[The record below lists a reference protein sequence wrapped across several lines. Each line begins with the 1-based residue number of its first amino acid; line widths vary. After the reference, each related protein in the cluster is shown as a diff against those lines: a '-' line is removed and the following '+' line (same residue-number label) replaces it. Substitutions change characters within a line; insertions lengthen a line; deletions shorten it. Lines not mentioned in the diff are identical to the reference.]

1 MLMMDKI
8 IFEVLMALIVAI
20 GGIIAKSLIPYLKQ
34 KEEEALIKLRQTE
47 FAWCADIVEAVVRA
61 VEQTVSE
68 EIHGKDKKDIAV
80 KYINEILN
88 QNGIAISADQVDK
101 LIEAAVNAMN
111 QQTIQIEVPDEV
123 PDEE

>member
-1 MLMMDKI
+1 MMEKL
-8 IFEVLMALIVAI
+8 IFEVLMALVVAIAGIVA
-20 GGIIAKSLIPYLKQ
+20 KTLIPYLKQ
-34 KEEEALIKLRQTE
+34 KEEEALVRLRQTK
-47 FAWCADIVEAVVRA
+47 FAFAAEIIDAVVRA

-68 EIHGKDKKDIAV
+68 EIHGKDKKDIAI

-88 QNGIAISADQVDK
+88 QNGISISDSQIDK

-111 QQTIQIEVPDEV
+111 QQSIQIEVPDEL

>member
-1 MLMMDKI
+1 MMDKI

-20 GGIIAKSLIPYLKQ
+20 AGIIAKSLIPYLKQ

-47 FAWCADIVEAVVRA
+47 FAWAADIVEAVVRA

-80 KYINEILN
+80 RYITDMLR
-88 QNGIAISADQVDK
+88 QNGIDLSYEQIDK
-101 LIEAAVNAMN
+101 LIEAAVQTMNAN
-111 QQTIQIEVPDEV
+111 AIQIEVPDE
-123 PDEE
+123 PEE